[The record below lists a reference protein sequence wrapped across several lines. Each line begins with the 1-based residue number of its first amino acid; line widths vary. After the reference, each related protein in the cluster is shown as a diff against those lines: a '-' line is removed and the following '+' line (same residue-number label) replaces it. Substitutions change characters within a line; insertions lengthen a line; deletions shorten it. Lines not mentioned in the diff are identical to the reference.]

1 MRLPAYIENLEDWKK
16 EFDFF
21 TDISV
26 RFSETDAF
34 GHVNN
39 TVAFIYFEQA
49 RLAFFESKGLMEE
62 WLKGNGLMIVTADLQ
77 CDYVAQMKYGDQ
89 VNVGVKIQQLGTSS
103 MELHYLGLVND
114 QPTLL
119 GRGSLVQIDGKTGKA
134 SPFQESIKQK
144 IRI

>member
-1 MRLPAYIENLEDWKK
+1 
-16 EFDFF
+16 
-21 TDISV
+21 
-26 RFSETDAF
+26 
-34 GHVNN
+34 
-39 TVAFIYFEQA
+39 
-49 RLAFFESKGLMEE
+49 MEE

-144 IRI
+144 NTHIKPLQAFFIFEFLQVE

>member
-1 MRLPAYIENLEDWKK
+1 MRLPGYIENLEDWKK
-16 EFDFF
+16 GFAFF

-49 RLAFFESKGLMEE
+49 RLAFFENKGLMKE
-62 WLKGNGLMIVTADLQ
+62 WLNNGLMIVTADLQ
-77 CDYVAQMKYGDQ
+77 CDYVAQIQYGDQ
-89 VNVGVKIQQLGTSS
+89 VKVGVKVHRLGTSS
-103 MELHYLGLVND
+103 MDLHYLGVVND
-114 QPTLL
+114 RPVLL

-134 SPFQESIKQK
+134 SPFQKSIEEKM
-144 IRI
+144 RT